1 MRLVI
6 RLLALIL
13 GISAAPVLAQD
24 DLTPGKV
31 AFFGLYFIDTSAEGA
46 INGPR
51 ADETARIALMQE
63 IIAED
68 LRARG
73 FELIDTAPVAGD
85 LALIRNPARCNGCDS
100 RLAGQLGADYAI
112 TGEVQKVSNLI
123 LSANLYIRRGGV
135 RETLRHGAVEI
146 RSNTDESWARGY
158 SYLLRN
164 TIFRD
169 GPVRER

>member
-1 MRLVI
+1 MRLLTVI
-6 RLLALIL
+6 FCLLAAAA
-13 GISAAPVLAQD
+13 SAQEPVA
-24 DLTPGKV
+24 PGKV

-51 ADETARIALMQE
+51 ADETARLAQMEEMIAD
-63 IIAED
+63 D

-73 FELIDTAPVAGD
+73 FELVDTAPVAAD
-85 LALIRNPARCNGCDS
+85 LALIRNPAHCNGCDS
-100 RLAGQLGADYAI
+100 RLAGELGADYAI

-123 LSANLYIRRGGV
+123 LSANLYIRRGGE
-135 RETLRHGAVEI
+135 RQTLRHGAVDI
-146 RSNTDESWARGY
+146 RSNTDESWTRGY

-169 GPVRER
+169 GPARER